1 MENKKIYEV
10 PTVLVF
16 AVDDFLST
24 ADGSTEIGGGYPS
37 DWEQEV
43 NL

>member
-16 AVDDFLST
+16 AVDEFLST
-24 ADGSTEIGGGYPS
+24 ADGSQDVGGDYP
-37 DWEQEV
+37 DNWD
-43 NL
+43 

>member
-1 MENKKIYEV
+1 MENKKFYEV

-24 ADGSTEIGGGYPS
+24 ADGSTEVGGEYPGE
-37 DWEQEV
+37 WE
-43 NL
+43 

>member
-1 MENKKIYEV
+1 MENKKIYVV

-24 ADGSTEIGGGYPS
+24 ADGSIEIGGEYPNE
-37 DWEQEV
+37 WE
-43 NL
+43 